1 MKQYV
6 IDQLRESDFQQ
17 IKEFLER
24 NTESAALEGVYRVNL
39 PVELGIPIQSEHEE
53 CQPHYFAI
61 NLTWN
66 DVAFELLIRS
76 RQTIRCRCI
85 AYATPQQRDYI
96 IQFADRMIEELKVK
110 L

>member
-6 IDQLRESDFQQ
+6 IDQLRESDFGQ
-17 IKEFLER
+17 IQEFLGRNAER
-24 NTESAALEGVYRVNL
+24 TGMAGIYWVNL
-39 PVELGIPIQSEHEE
+39 PADLYSVIQSEHST
-53 CQPHYFAI
+53 CHPYYFAI

-76 RQTIRCRCI
+76 RQVIRCNCI

-96 IQFADRMIEELKVK
+96 IHFADRMIEELQIK